1 MIFKDQLTYLK
12 MFGLLL
18 LFISCTKQK
27 EIINRPN
34 VIMVLI
40 DNQGYFELSRN
51 GNKIVQTP
59 QMDQLSRESVNF
71 TNFYAAPFCSPSRTA
86 LLTGRYALRSGVHN
100 TIGGVS
106 ILHKDEITI
115 TDILKQ
121 EGYNTS
127 IFGKWHLGSSYP
139 YAPEFRGF
147 DEVFVHGGGGVSQ
160 LGDYYGNDHID
171 ATYLHNGNFEASKGF
186 STDIL
191 FNQAIEFMDSKK
203 EETKPFFCY
212 ITTPAVHFPT
222 NKHPVTTQRLL
233 DRGIE
238 DSKYLALYSMI
249 ENVDD
254 NIEKLLD
261 FLENSKLKENT
272 LLIVASDQGVN
283 DRGAEEHR
291 SGSFQDR
298 GLSFDEKHHV
308 YCMIQFPKWTEKNA
322 GDHDNLTGMVDLMPT
337 ILDACNIDIPHSI
350 DGQSLKPIL
359 EGSNDWNQDRNL
371 IVQCP
376 RSRNRVKWANTS
388 VKQGTWRLVDGE
400 ELYNIQDDFGQ
411 KINVAS
417 EYPDKVKELTQVYDS
432 FWNSLAPE
440 KSLLSEHI
448 LGAPEAPE
456 VRLVAM
462 DWYEGDAPWTQQGLV
477 HRKSQGIWRVNIA
490 RDGKYQFELRH
501 YPREKL
507 MPIEAIKATVQIG
520 DLSQDISLPLEAD
533 KAKIN
538 MELKKGTYDLKTI
551 FSSSI
556 NTNELNEWGANFVHV
571 SYLN

>member
-1 MIFKDQLTYLK
+1 
-12 MFGLLL
+12 
-18 LFISCTKQK
+18 
-27 EIINRPN
+27 
-34 VIMVLI
+34 MVLI

-59 QMDQLSRESVNF
+59 QIDQLSRESVNF

-100 TIGGVS
+100 TVGGVS

-115 TDILKQ
+115 TELLKQ
-121 EGYNTS
+121 EGYDTS

-171 ATYLHNGNFEASKGF
+171 ATYLHNGNYEASKGF

-191 FNQAIEFMDSKK
+191 FDQAIEFMDSKK
-203 EETKPFFCY
+203 EDSNPFFCY

-222 NKHPVTTQRLL
+222 NRHPVTTQRLL

-238 DSKYLALYSMI
+238 DSKYLPLYSMI

-254 NIEKLLD
+254 NIGKLLY

-291 SGSFQDR
+291 SGAFQNR

-337 ILDACNIDIPHSI
+337 ILDACDINIPNNID
-350 DGQSLKPIL
+350 GKSLRPIL

-376 RSRNRVKWANTS
+376 RSRNREKWKNS
-388 VKQGTWRLVDGE
+388 SIKQGTWRLVDGK
-400 ELYNIQDDFGQ
+400 ELYNIENDFGQ
-411 KINVAS
+411 KNNVANQHP
-417 EYPDKVKELTQVYDS
+417 EKVKELTQVYES

-440 KSLLSEHI
+440 ESLLSEHI

-501 YPREKL
+501 YPREKI
-507 MPIEAIKATVQIG
+507 MAIEAVKATVQVG
-520 DLSQDISLPLEAD
+520 DVSQDLSIPIEANE
-533 KAKIN
+533 AKIT

-551 FSSSI
+551 FSSSS